1 MTTIVIN
8 LKGRIHDYGPTLE
21 HAPTGLVYVGRTMT
35 GVRAGGWNLQK
46 HPLANPYTLREYGTP
61 EAAVAAYIRHLLDRP
76 DLLDQAAALRGKVL
90 ACWCTPAICHAHAVA
105 MYADNPSRDRLA
117 EYAETLEWA
126 AGRVE
131 QTLFAKL
138 T

>member
-8 LKGRIHDYGPTLE
+8 LKGRIHEYGPTLE
-21 HAPTGLVYVGRTMT
+21 HAPEGLVYVGRTMT
-35 GVRAGGWNLQK
+35 GVRAGGWSLPK

-61 EAAVAAYIRHLLDRP
+61 EAAVAAYCRYLLDRP
-76 DLLDQAAALRGKVL
+76 DLLDQAAALNGKTL
-90 ACWCTPAICHAHAVA
+90 ACWCSPNPCHAWAIA
-105 MYADNPSRDRLA
+105 WYANDPSRDGLA